1 MKLLSGS
8 LAKFIKNDL
17 ISLGTDGYGRS
28 DDRPALRDHFEVD
41 AKTIVWSVLSALEL
55 RGEYDKKQL
64 IKARNDLGIVLD
76 KPNPLGE

>member
-1 MKLLSGS
+1 MKLLPGS
-8 LAKFIKNDL
+8 LSKWIKNDL
-17 ISLGTDGYGRS
+17 VSLGTDGYGRS

-41 AKTIVWSVLSALEL
+41 AKTIAWSVLSALGL